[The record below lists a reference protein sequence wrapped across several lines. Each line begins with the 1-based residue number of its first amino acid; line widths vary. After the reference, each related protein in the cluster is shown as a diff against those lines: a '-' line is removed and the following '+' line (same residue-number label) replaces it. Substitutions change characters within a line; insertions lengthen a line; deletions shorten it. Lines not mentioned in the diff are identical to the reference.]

1 MLNQAL
7 ENTTLEYGALS
18 YRTERVHHIRRESL
32 KINTLGLLHRLWP
45 QLVWVSTT
53 IGDSCSLYKKEI
65 KFYCGEK
72 LYLINF
78 SGYDTS
84 EGDFTS
90 LASVHTAE
98 YFLSPT
104 TAFFEFI
111 KEEDMHHVQSKTLLT
126 SEITSGHRYELVC
139 ITDSGLIRYR
149 IGDVDTCTRFLSEAD
164 DAVLL
169 AFKKTEIPR
178 IPLISIA
185 YRTGNLLSISG
196 ENTTEQHVMITLRQT
211 VQKWKQHGIYV
222 DINDFILYP
231 KLDAFPARYVMFL
244 ELVHEN
250 SQHDNKVINQ
260 QQKILQNNEIMSE
273 IEQQLCEA
281 NHIYKDHRDGDK
293 LDPITCILVRTGTF
307 SIFLNKILVNTHVS
321 IVQIVPHRVLK
332 NEEHIQFF
340 YDSRIV
346 NPN

>member
-1 MLNQAL
+1 MQIRKQLL
-7 ENTTLEYGALS
+7 EQYN
-18 YRTERVHHIRRESL
+18 R
-32 KINTLGLLHRLWP
+32 LGDKDAH
-45 QLVWVSTT
+45 
-53 IGDSCSLYKKEI
+53 
-65 KFYCGEK
+65 
-72 LYLINF
+72 LYLIIRIHF
-78 SGYDTS
+78 VIYKSGEEHLFINEFRQKLPLTTYENYREYVGRMVNNGEKHVLPSNKIIYFATS
-84 EGDFTS
+84 SG
-90 LASVHTAE
+90 
-98 YFLSPT
+98 T
-104 TAFFEFI
+104 TG
-111 KEEDMHHVQSKTLLT
+111 KMKLLP
-126 SEITSGHRYELVC
+126 ITSAMAKRIMMLVRLGQAA
-139 ITDSGLIRYR
+139 IWRSFPESLFPAAHQRLFR
-149 IGDVDTCTRFLSEAD
+149 DVDTCTRFLSEAD